1 MDISQLRKVIKSKVK
16 KDYRLKIN
24 FSRPQFFIEIGN
36 LIINAKP
43 ICNETGVKYEFVLDT
58 QFLSQREITFD
69 ELIML
74 KDIIE
79 ILEANKELAI
89 SKLSKWT
96 IEEYKEHIRLKEEQR
111 ERMLEALKEAFLK
124 NKY

>member
-1 MDISQLRKVIKSKVK
+1 MDISQLREAIKSKVK

-69 ELIML
+69 ELIMV
-74 KDIIE
+74 KEIIE
-79 ILEANKELAI
+79 VLEANKELAI

-111 ERMLEALKEAFLK
+111 EQMLKALKEAFLK
-124 NKY
+124 NEY